1 MTETNTEKKATVK
14 VKRAKHASA
23 QANYMERKRAEGK
36 EWLATW
42 VPGDAKESLKELAK
56 RADEDERIPSDDYIS
71 AVESALDAT
80 IPKWARKNQTLLNIW
95 LISHNDILV
104 DFGHHKEKDKSKDKK
119 KKKKKKSHN

>member
-1 MTETNTEKKATVK
+1 MTDTNTEKKPSVK

-23 QANYMERKRAEGK
+23 QASYMERKRAEGK

-42 VPGDAKESLKELAK
+42 VPGEAKESLKELAK
-56 RADEDERIPSDDYIS
+56 RADEDDRSPSEDYVS
-71 AVESALDAT
+71 AVESALDTT

-104 DFGHHKEKDKSKDKK
+104 DFGQHKEKSKGKK
-119 KKKKKKSHN
+119 KKKKKKS